1 VDGRWKWRH
10 GRRITLRRTH
20 SSKSAAVR
28 SSHFATLPLL
38 ITPSTAITQTAV
50 RLVLAEQDN
59 HELQSGLPY
68 TMHEEVTG
76 SQLIV
81 MGIDLEDAQ

>member
-1 VDGRWKWRH
+1 MEDGNGGMGEGSLKGEPIQAKMQQSVLH
-10 GRRITLRRTH
+10 IFSIL
-20 SSKSAAVR
+20 
-28 SSHFATLPLL
+28 LLL
-38 ITPSTAITQTAV
+38 IASSTAITQTTV
-50 RLVLAEQDN
+50 RLNLAKQDN

-68 TMHEEVTG
+68 MAHEEVTG

>member
-1 VDGRWKWRH
+1 MEDGNGGMGEGSLK
-10 GRRITLRRTH
+10 GEPIQAKMQQSVVLIF
-20 SSKSAAVR
+20 SN
-28 SSHFATLPLL
+28 LPIL
-38 ITPSTAITQTAV
+38 ITPSTAITQTAIW
-50 RLVLAEQDN
+50 LILAEKDN

-68 TMHEEVTG
+68 MMHKEVTG

>member
-1 VDGRWKWRH
+1 MEDGNGGMGEGSLKGEPIQAKMQQSVLH
-10 GRRITLRRTH
+10 ILSTI
-20 SSKSAAVR
+20 
-28 SSHFATLPLL
+28 PLL
-38 ITPSTAITQTAV
+38 IAPSTAITQTAV
-50 RLVLAEQDN
+50 RLILAEQDN

-68 TMHEEVTG
+68 ALHEEVTG

>member
-1 VDGRWKWRH
+1 MEDGNGGMGEGSLKGEPIRAKMQQSILH
-10 GRRITLRRTH
+10 IF
-20 SSKSAAVR
+20 SI
-28 SSHFATLPLL
+28 LPLS
-38 ITPSTAITQTAV
+38 ITPSTAIMQTAV
-50 RLVLAEQDN
+50 RLILAEQDN

-68 TMHEEVTG
+68 AMHEEVTG